1 MRTTLA
7 LATATMICLP
17 ALPAGAQSR
26 VALHD
31 VAARAGYGYHWSNP
45 GSAVVLSRPG
55 TVIVLRPGAPVY
67 QVNDHAEVT
76 DEAPSYS
83 RGDLYVTQALAKHL
97 TALARRYSPAA
108 APGAE
113 TAGDSTA
120 EAHGSISLEARQLQG
135 AEAISIDGN
144 APSGSQVTVTLLAT
158 VSPEVPTI
166 VVSRHDV
173 VTDATGRFGAVIP
186 IASAYERGTL
196 LTIVATSSSG
206 AASASAH
213 LVTDAPNAGASV
225 PLTNH

>member
-7 LATATMICLP
+7 LAATLTMTLP

-26 VALHD
+26 VPLHS
-31 VAARAGYGYHWSNP
+31 VAVRAGYAYHWSMP

-55 TVIVLRPGAPVY
+55 TVIVLRPGAMVY

-76 DEAPSYS
+76 NEAPSYS
-83 RGDLYVTQALAKHL
+83 RGDLYVTPALAKHL

-108 APGAE
+108 APSAE
-113 TAGDSTA
+113 TAGSADSP
-120 EAHGSISLEARQLQG
+120 AHGSLSLEARQLQG
-135 AEAISIDGN
+135 AEAISIEGSAPVN
-144 APSGSQVTVTLLAT
+144 APVTITLLAT
-158 VSPEVPTI
+158 MSPDLPTV

-196 LTIVATSSSG
+196 LTVVATSAPG
-206 AASASAH
+206 VASASAH
-213 LVTDAPNAGASV
+213 LVTDAPNSGASV
-225 PLTNH
+225 PLYNH